1 MEAVS
6 LKKLYDYEIDRS
18 DLVSPEHSLRVALAR
33 TGKRSYTRSIF
44 FSWENLEVA
53 SRKMAGL
60 ISHHY
65 PDPSGEGYLLDKA
78 LTAACDVF
86 ENTVE
91 TESFTRRMA
100 LYLKTMVDVTAEGI
114 LYWETHGIMSG
125 NTTAA
130 WQVGSLSLHEWAKK
144 KVVERIVFT
153 KRSDKAPSAAECD
166 AAKIALSSGVLSFND
181 LVHISG
187 LSKEG

>member
-18 DLVSPEHSLRVALAR
+18 DLISPEHSLRVALAR

-53 SRKMAGL
+53 SRKLAGM

-65 PDPSGEGYLLDKA
+65 PDPSGEGCLLDKA

-86 ENTVE
+86 EKTVE
-91 TESFTRRMA
+91 TETFTRRMA

-114 LYWETHGIMSG
+114 MYWETHGIMSG
-125 NTTAA
+125 DATAA
-130 WQVGSLSLHEWAKK
+130 WQVGSITLYEWAKK
-144 KVVERIVFT
+144 KAVERIVFT
-153 KRSDKAPSAAECD
+153 KRSDKAPSEAEREAAR
-166 AAKIALSSGVLSFND
+166 IALSSCVLSFND
-181 LVHISG
+181 LLHISG
-187 LSKEG
+187 LSEES

>member
-18 DLVSPEHSLRVALAR
+18 DMVSPEHSLRAALAR
-33 TGKRSYTRSIF
+33 TGKRSYARSIF

-53 SRKMAGL
+53 SRKLAGL

-100 LYLKTMVDVTAEGI
+100 LYLKTIVDVTAEGI
-114 LYWETHGIMSG
+114 LYWETHGVMSG
-125 NTTAA
+125 NATAA
-130 WQVGSLSLHEWAKK
+130 WQVGNISLYEWAKK
-144 KVVERIVFT
+144 KSVERIVFT
-153 KRSDKAPSAAECD
+153 KRSDKAPSQAECE
-166 AAKIALSSGVLSFND
+166 AARIALSSCVLSFND
-181 LVHISG
+181 LMHIAG
-187 LSKEG
+187 LAKEG

>member
-6 LKKLYDYEIDRS
+6 LKKVYDYEIDRS

-44 FSWENLEVA
+44 FSWENLEIA
-53 SRKMAGL
+53 SRKLAGL
-60 ISHHY
+60 VSHHY
-65 PDPSGEGYLLDKA
+65 PDQSGEGYLLDKA

-91 TESFTRRMA
+91 TETFTRRMA
-100 LYLKTMVDVTAEGI
+100 LYLKTMVEVTAEGV
-114 LYWETHGIMSG
+114 LYWDTHGVMTG
-125 NTTAA
+125 NATAA
-130 WQVGSLSLHEWAKK
+130 WQVGSLSIHEWVKK
-144 KVVERIVFT
+144 KAVERIVFT
-153 KRSDKAPSAAECD
+153 KRIDKAPSVGECD

-181 LVHISG
+181 LVHITG